1 MFRKAVVVI
10 TIRVLPNGQSEQ
22 YEKHL
27 YSGREFQRWQF
38 ACMQAGL
45 PIPGMGETWVW
56 EEPIK

>member
-1 MFRKAVVVI
+1 MLRKAVVVT
-10 TIRVLPNGQSEQ
+10 TIRVLPNGQTEQ

-45 PIPGMGETWVW
+45 PILGVREVLVW
-56 EEPIK
+56 EGI